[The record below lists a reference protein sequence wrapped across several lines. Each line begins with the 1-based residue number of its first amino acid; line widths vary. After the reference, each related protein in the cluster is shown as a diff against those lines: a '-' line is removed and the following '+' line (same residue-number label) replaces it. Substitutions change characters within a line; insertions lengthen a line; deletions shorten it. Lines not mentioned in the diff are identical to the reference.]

1 MTLLTQTDRD
11 RLIAQLQRVETA
23 AMAFTTP
30 ELAAACAAADQWVE
44 DNQASFNSALPA
56 AFRAKATTAQ
66 KVVLLAYILWRRIG
80 RLVADED
87 RGS

>member
-23 AMAFTTP
+23 AAAFTKP

-44 DNQASFNSALPA
+44 DNQAGYNAALPA
-56 AFRAKATTAQ
+56 AFRTKATTAQ
-66 KVVLLAYILWRRIG
+66 KAILLGYVLWRRIG
-80 RLVADED
+80 RLVAEED
-87 RGS
+87 RG